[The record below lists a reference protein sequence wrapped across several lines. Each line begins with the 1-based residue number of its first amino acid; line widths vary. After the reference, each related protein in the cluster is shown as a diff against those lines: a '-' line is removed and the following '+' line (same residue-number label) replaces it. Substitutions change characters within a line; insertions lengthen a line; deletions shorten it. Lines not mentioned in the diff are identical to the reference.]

1 MMGTLARQVGDTH
14 EELALARVAARG
26 DAFHVLVACVVSL
39 RTRDEVTGPAAA
51 RLLSAAPDPLTL
63 ANLEAEAIAA
73 LIRPCSFFNVKGRSL
88 RAMAQALLND
98 HGGVA
103 PDDIDALCALPGV
116 GRKTANLVVT
126 LGYGSPGICVDTHVH
141 RMCNR
146 LGWVDT
152 RGADATEVELRR
164 WLPRRWWIPTNDLM
178 VVWGRTVCT
187 PISPRCGGCAVAHR
201 CPRVGVTT
209 SR

>member
-1 MMGTLARQVGDTH
+1 MGTLAEQVGDTH

-26 DAFHVLVACVVSL
+26 DPFQVLVACVVSL
-39 RTRDEVTGPAAA
+39 RTRDEVTGPASA
-51 RLLSAAPDPLTL
+51 RLLGAAPDARTL
-63 ANLEAEAIAA
+63 AGLEPEAIAD

-88 RAMAQALLND
+88 RAMAQALLDD
-98 HGGVA
+98 HDGVA

-152 RGADATEVELRR
+152 RGADATELQLRR
-164 WLPRRWWIPTNDLM
+164 WLPERWWIPTNDLM